1 MKDKKSGEGTL
12 PPVKKEDPDPQTRS
26 EPHGDVEAETCVGP
40 DGSDDPNPFNVVPSV
55 PRTPANRFPTPC
67 PLGPRRVSQPGQD
80 ITRRLVEPGG
90 YLDSQTGETQAL
102 QAVGLLPADDDP
114 SSPLAARR
122 PAPFPLSWSPLPF
135 PTAPLD
141 GIPLHG
147 SSPEIGYTSEAD
159 VGEEAQVAEQPE
171 AVPDEESQPGDGSE
185 GRPGLT
191 HTPSSQRVFF
201 PENLSRLVANGLVT
215 ERWALAHQLP
225 NMPSPQFM
233 RATMETPPVP
243 AWTPAPAPV
252 VTASVPAQTSAPAPV
267 AVTSIPSRTHT
278 PTPTP
283 VEHASNTNCA
293 CGICTRRREKQ
304 PQWLPP
310 GANNSFQPQ
319 SSYPRYNGH
328 LVCPRSLANHLPI
341 SSSSAPTSLTTPAPT
356 VDNNQP
362 NDITLPADPHAPLV
376 TTPPRATRS
385 TPHVHPSSEPH
396 RQPADRIQNYN
407 ERRAVNV
414 VRDMAQDATE
424 AAMAAL
430 SRTTRERNETLQEL
444 EQLRRENKRL
454 RKQLDEKFEERRK

>member
-40 DGSDDPNPFNVVPSV
+40 DGSDNPNPFNVVPSV

-80 ITRRLVEPGG
+80 ITRRGLPLTARRGKHKPFRP
-90 YLDSQTGETQAL
+90 LDCF
-102 QAVGLLPADDDP
+102 LLMMILLHL
-114 SSPLAARR
+114 SAARR

-191 HTPSSQRVFF
+191 HTPSSQRVF
-201 PENLSRLVANGLVT
+201 SGSSQMALVT

-319 SSYPRYNGH
+319 SSYPGITAIWFVLVHWPTTCRFRLHQLPLPSPHRRPLSTTISQTTSRCLLILTH
-328 LVCPRSLANHLPI
+328 LWSPHLP
-341 SSSSAPTSLTTPAPT
+341 APH
-356 VDNNQP
+356 
-362 NDITLPADPHAPLV
+362 DPHPMSIRL
-376 TTPPRATRS
+376 
-385 TPHVHPSSEPH
+385 PSPIASL
-396 RQPADRIQNYN
+396 QIAFKITI